1 MMAFF
6 QGNAIDVRM
15 SQNDVPSHLAVCG
28 VKIGQCDGVFAE
40 KHRPKALV
48 LPDHNYTGTDAY
60 NRPSVHF
67 FMHSIVLF
75 ITELWTMRGIQHD
88 RKDYVFR
95 PASIAFCPQRQL
107 VRAYP

>member
-1 MMAFF
+1 MAWNDKMTAFF
-6 QGNAIDVRM
+6 RGNAIDVLI
-15 SQNDVPSHLAVCG
+15 SHYDVPSHLAVCG

-67 FMHSIVLF
+67 FMHSIVQ
-75 ITELWTMRGIQHD
+75 G
-88 RKDYVFR
+88 
-95 PASIAFCPQRQL
+95 
-107 VRAYP
+107 RAVYH

>member
-1 MMAFF
+1 MTALFRE
-6 QGNAIDVRM
+6 NAIVVLM
-15 SQNDVPSHLAVCG
+15 SHNDVPSHLAICG

-67 FMHSIVLF
+67 FMHSIVQ
-75 ITELWTMRGIQHD
+75 G
-88 RKDYVFR
+88 
-95 PASIAFCPQRQL
+95 
-107 VRAYP
+107 RAVYH

>member
-1 MMAFF
+1 MLSTAWAEKMTAFF
-6 QGNAIDVRM
+6 RGNAI
-15 SQNDVPSHLAVCG
+15 DVPSHLAVCG

-67 FMHSIVLF
+67 FMHSIVQ
-75 ITELWTMRGIQHD
+75 G
-88 RKDYVFR
+88 
-95 PASIAFCPQRQL
+95 
-107 VRAYP
+107 RAVYH

>member
-1 MMAFF
+1 MTAFF
-6 QGNAIDVRM
+6 RGNDIAARTFPKAP
-15 SQNDVPSHLAVCG
+15 PSHLMVCG

-67 FMHSIVLF
+67 FMHSIVQ
-75 ITELWTMRGIQHD
+75 G
-88 RKDYVFR
+88 
-95 PASIAFCPQRQL
+95 
-107 VRAYP
+107 RAVYH